1 MDKTPLQKIQDET
14 ADYLGPWNMPAST
27 RTALDAFLVQAFD
40 AGSRAQR
47 HLDTEVR
54 RLNASDN

>member
-14 ADYLGPWNMPAST
+14 AEYLDPWNMPAIT
-27 RTALDAFLVQAFD
+27 RAALDAFLVQAFD

-47 HLDTEVR
+47 ELDADFPRTDSAG
-54 RLNASDN
+54 N